1 MSRRAS
7 KSGKSPSKAIPYLI
21 FTVNYDIM
29 GTEQGRNPMWQTA
42 GISVA
47 MGNAPQEVK
56 DGATVVT
63 KTNNE
68 NGAGQAVETYVL
80 I

>member
-1 MSRRAS
+1 
-7 KSGKSPSKAIPYLI
+7 
-21 FTVNYDIM
+21 
-29 GTEQGRNPMWQTA
+29 
-42 GISVA
+42 

-56 DGATVVT
+56 EGAAVVT

-68 NGAGQAVETYVL
+68 NGLDKQVETYVL

>member
-1 MSRRAS
+1 
-7 KSGKSPSKAIPYLI
+7 
-21 FTVNYDIM
+21 
-29 GTEQGRNPMWQTA
+29 
-42 GISVA
+42 

-80 I
+80 FQKPFKIDT

>member
-1 MSRRAS
+1 
-7 KSGKSPSKAIPYLI
+7 
-21 FTVNYDIM
+21 
-29 GTEQGRNPMWQTA
+29 
-42 GISVA
+42 

-56 DGATVVT
+56 EGAAVVT

>member
-1 MSRRAS
+1 
-7 KSGKSPSKAIPYLI
+7 
-21 FTVNYDIM
+21 M
-29 GTEQGRNPMWQTA
+29 GDNFNDLPMLKKA
-42 GISVA
+42 GIGVA

-56 DGATVVT
+56 EGAAVVT

-68 NGAGQAVETYVL
+68 NGAGQAVETYAL